1 MFFRM
6 IKGAIFRQK
15 KKMAMIAFV
24 VMLGT
29 CLSTGMLNTM
39 LGIGD
44 KVNREL
50 KAYGANINVVP
61 KESSMLDDIYVI
73 V

>member
-15 KKMAMIAFV
+15 KKMVLIALV

-29 CLSTGMLNTM
+29 CLSTAMLNTM

-50 KAYGANINVVP
+50 KAYGANINAVSYTHLTLPTTERV
-61 KESSMLDDIYVI
+61 
-73 V
+73 